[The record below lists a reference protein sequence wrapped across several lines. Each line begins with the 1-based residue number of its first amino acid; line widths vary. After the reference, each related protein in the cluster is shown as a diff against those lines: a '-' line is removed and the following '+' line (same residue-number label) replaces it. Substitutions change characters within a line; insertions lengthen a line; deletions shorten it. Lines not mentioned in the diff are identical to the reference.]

1 MPKDLL
7 KTIENNILYSKKKV
21 AIYGT
26 NSDRRAHYTP
36 TTANAGNRMDENLTD
51 IITKFQGQLK
61 NEYVYRIPLKFLCY
75 LGFVNHCLKFNTK
88 YILML
93 ETEMQKLFET
103 NIYQSRHV
111 LPDNVDADV
120 VFTGRRSSC
129 KSSFNWTRISKSTL
143 RKHCS
148 SPIMCLEQELSQ
160 HPIQNCSSLHV
171 VLNLEWWILQVQI
184 SNSLF
189 SLSL

>member
-1 MPKDLL
+1 
-7 KTIENNILYSKKKV
+7 
-21 AIYGT
+21 
-26 NSDRRAHYTP
+26 
-36 TTANAGNRMDENLTD
+36 
-51 IITKFQGQLK
+51 
-61 NEYVYRIPLKFLCY
+61 
-75 LGFVNHCLKFNTK
+75 
-88 YILML
+88 ML

-103 NIYQSRHV
+103 NIYQSRDV